1 MLAVGLFLDFC
12 RSHTGV
18 DGDSEHRDVELG
30 FSKALRL
37 NIEIGY

>member
-12 RSHTGV
+12 HSRTGV

>member
-1 MLAVGLFLDFC
+1 MLALGLFLAF
-12 RSHTGV
+12 SHSPAGV
-18 DGDSEHRDVELG
+18 DGDSEHRDGELG